1 MRRYLLVFVFGM
13 LAPLVALIALGLAGL
28 LPVRATARP
37 PRFEAAIADRA
48 LMARIAR
55 DARGL
60 KSPVR
65 ADEATLLAGLKSYRQ
80 DCAGCHGTAARPSTW
95 GARNFYPRV
104 PQFAQ
109 GGADMSDAEMFVVVK
124 YGIRYTGM
132 AGWEGMAS
140 DEEIWRMVTFLSHLR
155 TLPPAVAGAWRVQP

>member
-1 MRRYLLVFVFGM
+1 MRRYLLVFVLGI
-13 LAPLVALIALGLAGL
+13 LTPIVALIALGMAGL

-37 PRFEAAIADRA
+37 PRIEAAIADRA

-60 KSPVR
+60 KNPVR
-65 ADEATLLAGLKSYRQ
+65 ADEATLLAGMKSYKQ
-80 DCAGCHGTAARPSTW
+80 HCAGCHGGAAGPSKW
-95 GARNFYPRV
+95 GTTDFYPRV

-109 GGADMSDAEMFVVVK
+109 EGVDLTEEQMFVMVK

-132 AGWEGMAS
+132 AGWEGMAT
-140 DEEIWRMVTFLSHLR
+140 DDEIWRVVTFLTHLK
-155 TLPPAVAGAWRVQP
+155 TLPPSVAGAWRVP